1 MLSMTDLL
9 LSGKPGI
16 IMTSQILQ
24 DSKKEIE
31 KISNSLNKVE
41 QKIQMDTRRLK
52 SSFYKKCFGPFVF
65 ASDQNRFRVLTLPPY
80 ELQQK

>member
-31 KISNSLNKVE
+31 KISNNLNKVE
-41 QKIQMDTRRLK
+41 QNIHMDTRRLK
-52 SSFYKKCFGPFVF
+52 IIF
-65 ASDQNRFRVLTLPPY
+65 
-80 ELQQK
+80 LQKMLRALCMCQ